1 MATVGE
7 KIKEARLKQGMT
19 QLELAKK
26 ISSDQSEISRIET
39 DQRQVKDSMKPLL
52 ASVLDE
58 DLMNLF
64 FT

>member
-26 ISSDQSEISRIET
+26 INSDQSEISRIET
-39 DQRQVKDSMKPLL
+39 NRRKVKDTMKPLL

-58 DLMNLF
+58 DLVNLF